1 MKLTNYDRDS
11 FISSVL
17 DDTPS
22 INYNDQARNLVQ
34 KSAVA
39 KAHQKI
45 KAVYADNSLR
55 GFLKFDKYY
64 NMPYPLGS
72 IRTLD
77 TEFKNEE
84 LDKQLSDLALK
95 LKEQSAIRDDLSAKV
110 KAVIYSCSTL
120 KQATERLPEFVKYL
134 PKDRDGVTSGV
145 PSVVN
150 LVEDLI
156 KAGWPK
162 KSK

>member
-1 MKLTNYDRDS
+1 MKLTNYDRDA
-11 FISSVL
+11 FIQSVL

-22 INYNDQARNLVQ
+22 VDYNDQARNLVQ

-39 KAHQKI
+39 KAPQKI
-45 KAVYADNSLR
+45 KAAYADNSLR

-64 NMPYPLGS
+64 SMPHPLGCV
-72 IRTLD
+72 RTLD

-84 LDKQLSDLALK
+84 LDIQLADLASK
-95 LKEQSAIRDDLSAKV
+95 SKAQSAIRDDLRMKL
-110 KAVIYSCSTL
+110 KAVIYSCTTL

-145 PSVVN
+145 PSVIN
-150 LVEDLI
+150 LVEDLT